1 VQVPSR
7 FSSAAFYPSII
18 VDETA
23 DDDDDEKE
31 VVKKFWL
38 HFHRN
43 NLLSIF
49 SSIAQKQERNSIF
62 EKKATKFSSKFW
74 QIFFQL

>member
-49 SSIAQKQERNSIF
+49 SSIAQKQEKTRF
-62 EKKATKFSSKFW
+62 LKKSNKNFHQNFG
-74 QIFFQL
+74 